1 MSLFLV
7 KFWEFTKKNWQA
19 LVVLTAAAIIVW
31 QLRSFF
37 ISRENNLLKQMED
50 MKRIHDE
57 EINSVKKAHEEE
69 RQRHDKNVKKLEED
83 LKTSQDKYDQT
94 ILELE
99 NKKKINVVKIVKKYG
114 KDPAELAKKVQSI
127 TGFEIVMPEVKK

>member
-1 MSLFLV
+1 MSLFLI
-7 KFWEFTKKNWQA
+7 KLWEFTKKNWQA
-19 LVVLTAAAIIVW
+19 LIVLAAAVIIVW
-31 QLRSFF
+31 QVRSFF